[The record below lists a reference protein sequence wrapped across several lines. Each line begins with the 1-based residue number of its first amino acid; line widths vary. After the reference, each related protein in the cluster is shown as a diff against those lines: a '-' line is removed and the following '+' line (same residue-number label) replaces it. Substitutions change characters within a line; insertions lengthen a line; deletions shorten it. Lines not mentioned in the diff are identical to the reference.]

1 MALVANGRA
10 GALMR
15 QGGSAGSL
23 EDKLRGEAAS
33 LEVIAEDSG
42 SLPDRMEQAMRTGAD
57 CVVVAGGDGSIACAA
72 SVLAGTETALG
83 LIPSGTMNLLARD
96 LGLDPDDPDSC
107 LRTLADGQVRS
118 IDAGCVAGTDSKG
131 HLFLCASMLGTP
143 ARLSRHREAGRKRG
157 GGLLAWASF
166 GRAAGLA
173 LWRNR
178 SLHLTLLVGGQ
189 ELRRRTPSL
198 TITVNPLDDT
208 SGRMF
213 GRSQLDGGK
222 LVLYVVRRASAL
234 RQAWLLLRTVI
245 TGSLRAP
252 DVEVIEATELEVHS
266 RHRAVHVLVDG
277 EMRLLAP
284 PLRYTIRPRILRV
297 VAPAAPS
304 GEAAPDTAALA
315 KLSGQAASAAP
326 TDAATP
332 GEPSG
337 QAASGAPP
345 DAAVPAERSGKAVP
359 AAPTD
364 ATMPAE
370 PSGKA
375 APAAPTDAAVPDA
388 AARAEPSGQATPDVP
403 PDEAVL
409 AVPSDGLAA
418 TAP

>member
-33 LEVIAEDSG
+33 LEVIAEKSG
-42 SLPDRMEQAMRTGAD
+42 SLPDRMEQAVRTGAD

-72 SVLAGTETALG
+72 AVLAGTETALG

-96 LGLDPDDPDSC
+96 LGLDPDDPDAC

-118 IDAGCVAGTDSKG
+118 IDAGCVAGTDGEG

-173 LWRNR
+173 LWRNH
-178 SLHLTLLVGGQ
+178 SLHLTLRVNGR
-189 ELRRRTPSL
+189 ELQRRTPSL
-198 TITVNPLDDT
+198 TITVNALDDN

-213 GRSQLDGGK
+213 GRKNLEGGR
-222 LVLYVVRRASAL
+222 LVLYLVRRASVP

-252 DVEVIEATELEVHS
+252 DIEVIETTELEVHAK
-266 RHRAVHVLVDG
+266 HRALHVLVDG

-284 PLRYTIRPRILRV
+284 PLRYIVRPRAVRV
-297 VAPAAPS
+297 VAPAEQS
-304 GEAAPDTAALA
+304 EAAPD
-315 KLSGQAASAAP
+315 
-326 TDAATP
+326 
-332 GEPSG
+332 
-337 QAASGAPP
+337 APP
-345 DAAVPAERSGKAVP
+345 GAAVL
-359 AAPTD
+359 AA
-364 ATMPAE
+364 

-375 APAAPTDAAVPDA
+375 A
-388 AARAEPSGQATPDVP
+388 PDVP

>member
-33 LEVIAEDSG
+33 LEVIEETSG

-72 SVLAGTETALG
+72 SVLAGTQTALG

-107 LRTLADGQVRS
+107 LRTLAAGEVRS
-118 IDAGCVAGTDSKG
+118 IDAGCVAGTDGKG

-178 SLHLTLLVGGQ
+178 SLHLTLRVGGQ

-198 TITVNPLDDT
+198 TITVNPLDDS

-234 RQAWLLLRTVI
+234 RQAWLLLRTVV

-266 RHRAVHVLVDG
+266 RHRAMHVLVDG
-277 EMRLLAP
+277 ELRLLAP
-284 PLRYTIRPRILRV
+284 PLRYTVRPRTLRV
-297 VAPAAPS
+297 VAPAALS
-304 GEAAPDTAALA
+304 GEATPDAAVLAAPSGKAAPDAP
-315 KLSGQAASAAP
+315 SDEAAS
-326 TDAATP
+326 D
-332 GEPSG
+332 
-337 QAASGAPP
+337 APP
-345 DAAVPAERSGKAVP
+345 DAAVLAK
-359 AAPTD
+359 
-364 ATMPAE
+364 
-370 PSGKA
+370 PSGQA
-375 APAAPTDAAVPDA
+375 APAAPSDEAASD
-388 AARAEPSGQATPDVP
+388 TP

-409 AVPSDGLAA
+409 AVASDGLAA